1 MEIKRSGSRPS
12 GKVPSDYFTGTVRL
26 DPAIDPH
33 EGSNLLAGHVTFEP
47 GARTHWHTHPKGQSI
62 IITFGRGWIQREGG
76 PVEEVYAGD
85 IVWFEPNEKH
95 WHGASPDSAMSH
107 YAIQET
113 VDGKSAD
120 WLEPVSDS
128 QYKRT
133 SR

>member
-1 MEIKRSGSRPS
+1 MEIKRSGCRPS

-85 IVWFEPNEKH
+85 IIWFEPNEKH

-113 VDGKSAD
+113 VDGQSAD

-128 QYKRT
+128 QYQRT
-133 SR
+133 NR

>member
-1 MEIKRSGSRPS
+1 MEIKRSGCRPS
-12 GKVPSDYFTGTVRL
+12 GKVPSEYFTGVVRL

-47 GARTHWHTHPKGQSI
+47 GARTNWHKHPKGQSI
-62 IITFGRGWIQREGG
+62 IITFGRGWIQRDGG
-76 PVEEVYAGD
+76 PIEEVYAGD
-85 IVWFEPNEKH
+85 IIWFEPGEKH

-120 WLEPVSDS
+120 WLEPVSEE
-128 QYKRT
+128 QYRK
-133 SR
+133 S

>member
-12 GKVPSDYFTGTVRL
+12 GKVPSEYFTGVVRL

-47 GARTHWHTHPKGQSI
+47 GARTNWHKHPKGQSI
-62 IITFGRGWIQREGG
+62 IITFGRGWIQRDGG
-76 PVEEVYAGD
+76 PIEEVYAGD
-85 IVWFEPNEKH
+85 IIWFEPGEKH

-120 WLEPVSDS
+120 WLEPVSEE
-128 QYKRT
+128 QYRK
-133 SR
+133 S

>member
-1 MEIKRSGSRPS
+1 MEIKRSGCRPS
-12 GKVPSDYFTGTVRL
+12 GKVPSEYFSGVVRL

-47 GARTHWHTHPKGQSI
+47 GARTNWHKHPKGQSI
-62 IITFGRGWIQREGG
+62 IITFGRGWIQRDGG
-76 PVEEVYAGD
+76 PIEEVYAGD
-85 IVWFEPNEKH
+85 IIWFEPGEKH

-120 WLEPVSDS
+120 WLEPVSEE
-128 QYKRT
+128 QYRK
-133 SR
+133 S